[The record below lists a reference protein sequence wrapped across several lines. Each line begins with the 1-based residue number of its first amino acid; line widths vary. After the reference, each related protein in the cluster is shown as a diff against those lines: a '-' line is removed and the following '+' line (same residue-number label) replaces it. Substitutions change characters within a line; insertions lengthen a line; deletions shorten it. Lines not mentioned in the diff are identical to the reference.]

1 MNTEKRCIFHIPYKI
16 DPNVKSG
23 TNIRPVKMKEAFEAN
38 EYKVDCIWG
47 YGRERKERIS
57 AIKKKIQQGVVYD
70 FVYSENNTMPT
81 ALTEKD
87 HIPRYFNLDFEFF
100 KYCKKN
106 GIKISLFYRDIYW
119 KFDLYKEKTNR
130 LQQMIAIPLYKY
142 DLRQYDKFVDRLY
155 LPSNKMRPYVENV
168 KDFSELPPGCEI
180 NEEVI
185 ECKKKQ
191 SPKESLELFYVG
203 GIGSLYDIKK
213 LLQTVIKFD
222 NVRLTVCCR
231 ENEWITNKERYQK
244 YVNNNISIIHK
255 SGKELDEYYKKADI
269 SLLYFPSDG
278 YRSFAMPV
286 KLFEYMGNLTP
297 IIATCGSAAGEFVE
311 LNDIGWNISYNDNSL
326 EKLLA
331 KILKDRKLLI
341 EKRNNLASALQR
353 NTWKARAAQV
363 IDDLTKG
370 EGK

>member
-1 MNTEKRCIFHIPYKI
+1 M
-16 DPNVKSG
+16 
-23 TNIRPVKMKEAFEAN
+23 
-38 EYKVDCIWG
+38 
-47 YGRERKERIS
+47 
-57 AIKKKIQQGVVYD
+57 
-70 FVYSENNTMPT
+70 
-81 ALTEKD
+81 
-87 HIPRYFNLDFEFF
+87 
-100 KYCKKN
+100 
-106 GIKISLFYRDIYW
+106 
-119 KFDLYKEKTNR
+119 
-130 LQQMIAIPLYKY
+130 
-142 DLRQYDKFVDRLY
+142 
-155 LPSNKMRPYVENV
+155 
-168 KDFSELPPGCEI
+168 
-180 NEEVI
+180 
-185 ECKKKQ
+185 
-191 SPKESLELFYVG
+191 
-203 GIGSLYDIKK
+203 YDIKK

-353 NTWKARAAQV
+353 NTWKARAAHV

>member
-119 KFDLYKEKTNR
+119 KFDVYKEKTNR
-130 LQQMIAIPLYKY
+130 L
-142 DLRQYDKFVDRLY
+142 
-155 LPSNKMRPYVENV
+155 RPYVENV

-331 KILKDRKLLI
+331 KILKNRKLLI
-341 EKRNNLASALQR
+341 EKRNNLACALQR